1 MFFFRRPKRLRLPQ
15 SVTLTESSY
24 LLDGGTT
31 ILQAK
36 TESGRECRIRLN
48 QRRSGGLGDP
58 ARLPGR
64 LYVDGELVE
73 VRSERESAVV
83 ELLKSASIAP
93 EERPPV
99 PAENRISKNALVLGA
114 DIQQVLDST
123 PQENLRRLRDEVVA
137 FVMSEEYVQIAEHG
151 PPDRS

>member
-1 MFFFRRPKRLRLPQ
+1 M
-15 SVTLTESSY
+15 TESSY

-31 ILQAK
+31 ILQAR

-73 VRSERESAVV
+73 IRSEYESAVV
-83 ELLKSASIAP
+83 ELLKSASIVP
-93 EERPPV
+93 KERPPA
-99 PAENRISKNALVLGA
+99 PPENRISKNALVLGA

-123 PQENLRRLRDEVVA
+123 PEENLRRLRDEIVA
-137 FVMSEEYVQIAEHG
+137 FVTSDEYVHIAEHG
-151 PPDRS
+151 PPARS